1 MQNWEKVQRVRARA
15 HQLLKLT
22 VVTVQCCAY
31 RRQTMCMRETNGFIT
46 IMHMCASAQ
55 CGMLNSAHYSVVFF
69 FFFFRLHFLLW
80 YVFIPMNS
88 EGPESTPVL
97 THKGLQCGAAKC

>member
-1 MQNWEKVQRVRARA
+1 MAKDPNHMQNWEKVQRVRARA

-69 FFFFRLHFLLW
+69 FFFLD
-80 YVFIPMNS
+80 FIFF
-88 EGPESTPVL
+88 
-97 THKGLQCGAAKC
+97 CGMFSYL